1 MRSEPD
7 ESSPWRTGRAVLAC
21 FGLLLLLAALRP
33 LAVPDEGRYGE
44 IGRWMLQSGDWL
56 TPRLNGIP
64 FFHKPPYLYWLEA
77 GALAVLGVNAWALR
91 WVPALHALLML
102 GLMWQVARRWG
113 GPALAHRAV
122 CILGSSMAF
131 LIGGQYVNHDM
142 LVASWMSV
150 AIFCLGWSFEQGTE
164 RPHAG
169 WALGG
174 VFACAMG
181 VLSKGLIGLLLPGL
195 VLVLWLTLTWQWR
208 KVWRLPWLRGIGLFL
223 VIALP
228 WFVLAQQA
236 HPDMLAY
243 MFGKH
248 QFGRYT
254 ATTFNNARPWWFYG
268 LAVVVLLG
276 PWILW
281 VLHLGWRELRPTPAL
296 QSLRQQA
303 PLRRLMLLCW
313 VTTLAILGF
322 FSIPNSKLIGYALP
336 VLPAL
341 ALLAAWGWQLGMAGK
356 RHERGVFRALLGL
369 AIVLAVFANLAASR
383 YTQRHSSADVA
394 RELACLKGPDDTV
407 WLAGDYA
414 YDLPFTAQLR
424 APMVVLQDWPH
435 WRQSAGDNWRRELF
449 EGADFDAQAARALQT
464 PQALLQAAGQA
475 GQWLVMPREGVPE
488 LPADLAGFVP
498 VLSGR
503 AWALFKSPATPGP
516 TPAQQACRTQRLNA
530 Q

>member
-1 MRSEPD
+1 MRIQSDEP
-7 ESSPWRTGRAVLAC
+7 SFRTGWAVLAC
-21 FGLLLLLAALRP
+21 FALLLLLAALRP

-44 IGRWMLQSGDWL
+44 IGRWMLLSGDWL

-77 GALAVLGVNAWALR
+77 GALALLGVHAWALR

-102 GLMWQVARRWG
+102 LVMWQVARRWG
-113 GPALAHRAV
+113 GSLVAHRAV
-122 CILGSSMAF
+122 CMLGSSLAF
-131 LIGGQYVNHDM
+131 LMGGQYLNHDM

-150 AIFCLGWSFEQGTE
+150 AIFCLAWSFEQGTE

-169 WALGG
+169 WALAG

-195 VLVLWLTLTWQWR
+195 VMVLWLTLTWQWR
-208 KVWRLPWLRGIGLFL
+208 KAMGLPWLRGIVLFL
-223 VIALP
+223 VVALP
-228 WFVLAQQA
+228 WFVLAHQT

-276 PWILW
+276 PWMVW
-281 VLHLGWRELRPTPAL
+281 VVHLGWREWRANASL
-296 QSLRQQA
+296 QALRQDRAQ
-303 PLRRLMLLCW
+303 RRLMLLCW

-322 FSIPNSKLIGYALP
+322 FSVPNSKLLGYALP

-341 ALLAAWGWQLGMAGK
+341 ALLAAWGWHVGLEGWRFE
-356 RHERGVFRALLGL
+356 RHVFRALVVLGLGL
-369 AIVLAVFANLAASR
+369 AVGANLVASR

-394 RELACLKGPDDTV
+394 HALACLKGPEETV
-407 WLAGDYA
+407 LLAGDYA
-414 YDLPFTAQLR
+414 YDLPFLARLN
-424 APMVVLQDWPH
+424 APMVVLQDWPQL
-435 WRQSAGDNWRRELF
+435 RQNAGDNWRRELF
-449 EGADFDAQAARALQT
+449 EGADFDAQAARSLQT
-464 PQALLQAAGQA
+464 PAALQQAATRP
-475 GQWLVMPREGVPE
+475 GQWLVMPREGVPG
-488 LPADLAGFVP
+488 LPADLAGFVS
-498 VLSGR
+498 VLAGR
-503 AWALFKSPATPGP
+503 AWSLYQSPGTPAA
-516 TPAQQACRTQRLNA
+516 TPAQQACLAQRLNA

>member
-1 MRSEPD
+1 MRTL
-7 ESSPWRTGRAVLAC
+7 WVVLAC

-64 FFHKPPYLYWLEA
+64 FFHKPPYLYWLEG
-77 GALAVLGVNAWALR
+77 GALALLGVNAWALR
-91 WVPALHALLML
+91 WVPALHALMML
-102 GLMWQVARRWG
+102 GLMWHVARRWA
-113 GPALAHRAV
+113 GPVVAHRAV
-122 CILGSSMAF
+122 CMLGSSLAF

-150 AIFCLGWSFEQGTE
+150 AIFCLAWSFELGDE

-195 VLVLWLTLTWQWR
+195 VLVLWLTWTWQWR
-208 KVWRLPWLRGIGLFL
+208 KAWRLPWLRGIGLFL

-228 WFVLAQQA
+228 WFVLAHQA

-268 LAVVVLLG
+268 LAVTVLLG

-281 VLHLGWRELRPTPAL
+281 VVHLGWRELRPTPAL
-296 QSLRQQA
+296 QSLRHQPA
-303 PLRRLMLLCW
+303 LRRLMLLCW
-313 VTTLAILGF
+313 VTTIAILGF

-341 ALLAAWGWQLGMAGK
+341 ALLAAWGWQVAMAGK
-356 RHERGVFRALLGL
+356 RHERLVFRILVVLALGL
-369 AIVLAVFANLAASR
+369 AVVGQLAASR
-383 YTQRHSSADVA
+383 YTQRHSSVDVA
-394 RELACLKGPDDTV
+394 RQLACLKGPQDTV
-407 WLAGDYA
+407 LLAGDYA

-424 APMVVLQDWPH
+424 APMVVLQDWPQL
-435 WRQSAGDNWRRELF
+435 RQTAGDNWRRELF
-449 EGADFDAQAARALQT
+449 EGADFDAAAARQLQT
-464 PQALLQAAGQA
+464 PDVLLELAKQP
-475 GQWLVMPREGVPE
+475 GQWLVLPREGVPE

-498 VLSGR
+498 VFAGR
-503 AWALFKSPATPGP
+503 AWALFKSPSTPDAS
-516 TPAQQACRTQRLNA
+516 PAQQACLSQRLKA